1 MELNIEC
8 GTSTANEKTWELL
21 NKLKFILKCAI
32 HRMLFYFPLSQHLT
46 VDKCFFIN
54 CRGLYLNPGTLVLVA
69 TILAT
74 VPQLDLI
81 PITDS

>member
-1 MELNIEC
+1 MI
-8 GTSTANEKTWELL
+8 
-21 NKLKFILKCAI
+21 
-32 HRMLFYFPLSQHLT
+32 
-46 VDKCFFIN
+46 FIN